1 MARNLRQEFLGIPNL
16 LTLARIAVIPFVLLF
31 MDRGA
36 AEDATVGDRYFYSFL
51 AALLFALA
59 AATDWFDGWLARNMG
74 WTSLL
79 GKLLDP
85 LADKLIVMAVLVKLA
100 ALDRVPAWLVVLL
113 LAREFAITGLRS
125 IASSEGLSID
135 VIQSGKWK
143 TAFQLCGLIG
153 LLLHYE
159 YPIDFVVVS
168 APLKFHEAG
177 MLLVVLSLAFSL
189 LSAASYF
196 RSFLRAIV
204 ARHRAPGAEDA
215 DRPDG
220 AGPA

>member
-1 MARNLRQEFLGIPNL
+1 MARTLRQEFLGVPNL
-16 LTLARIAVIPFVLLF
+16 LTLGRIGLIPAVLVF
-31 MDRGA
+31 MELDGSA
-36 AEDATVGDRYFYSFL
+36 AAAHDVGGQYLYSFL
-51 AALLFALA
+51 AALLFAIA

-100 ALDRVPAWLVVLL
+100 ELGRVPAWLVVLL
-113 LAREFAITGLRS
+113 LAREIAITGLRS

-135 VIQSGKWK
+135 VIQTGKWK

-153 LLLHYE
+153 LLLHYP

-168 APLKFHEAG
+168 TWLDFHAAG
-177 MLLVVLSLAFSL
+177 GLLIVLSLAFSL
-189 LSAASYF
+189 LSAWSYF
-196 RSFLRAIV
+196 RSFLSAIV
-204 ARHRAPGAEDA
+204 ARHRAANGASSSRDPHA
-215 DRPDG
+215 P
-220 AGPA
+220 